1 VVYTFGKY
9 SSRCKIKKAMK
20 SSNVIL
26 ESKRQSKIIN
36 QLAKEGWLCIKLI
49 KTSKNGIP
57 DLMCL
62 KDGKTVFI
70 EVKQPN
76 GKLSELQ
83 KVRIKELR
91 NLGFEC
97 KIWTDYECDF
107 CTES

>member
-1 VVYTFGKY
+1 
-9 SSRCKIKKAMK
+9 MK

-36 QLAKEGWLCIKLI
+36 QLTKEGWLCIKLI

-57 DLMCL
+57 DLLCL
-62 KDGKTVFI
+62 RQGVAMFV
-70 EVKQPN
+70 EVKQPT

-83 KVRIKELR
+83 KVKIKELES
-91 NLGFEC
+91 LGFEC

>member
-1 VVYTFGKY
+1 
-9 SSRCKIKKAMK
+9 
-20 SSNVIL
+20 
-26 ESKRQSKIIN
+26 
-36 QLAKEGWLCIKLI
+36 
-49 KTSKNGIP
+49 
-57 DLMCL
+57 MCL
-62 KDGKTVFI
+62 KDGKTFFI

-83 KVRIKELR
+83 KARIKELR